1 VIKHLY
7 IIGLI
12 LLIACGSEIEFQE
25 VFINKTVKVY
35 SLDYHDNADNYI
47 FKWEPPIGPTDKIVP
62 FDLKNDMLIFTPKIE
77 GDYAIHLSITDISDV
92 IISKETFYYKAI
104 ADTMESNLFNDK
116 KLVYKNELSS
126 KIKKP
131 TKKSE
136 NKQKQ
141 KKKSKKALNSNK
153 SKKKNKSSK
162 EISNNNSY
170 TIQIAAWPSL
180 EEARDQQLGL
190 INEDIDAY
198 IQRYY
203 RNKQDDVWYRVRVG
217 NFKNKNDAINFQ
229 KQIESIIQS
238 STWIDI
244 LQSK

>member
-1 VIKHLY
+1 MIKHIY

-35 SLDYHDNADNYI
+35 SNDYHDNADNYT
-47 FKWEPPIGPTDKIVP
+47 FKWEPPIGPTDKVVP
-62 FDLKNDMLIFTPKIE
+62 FDLKNDMLIFTPKTE
-77 GDYAIHLSITDISDV
+77 GNYEIHLSITDISD
-92 IISKETFYYKAI
+92 IIIARETFYYKAI
-104 ADTMESNLFNDK
+104 TDTIESNIFVDK
-116 KLVYKNELSS
+116 KLVYETDISS
-126 KIKKP
+126 KIKK
-131 TKKSE
+131 TTEKLK
-136 NKQKQ
+136 NKQDQ
-141 KKKSKKALNSNK
+141 KKKTNSKKSKKH
-153 SKKKNKSSK
+153 KKKVSK

-180 EEARDQQLGL
+180 EEARDQQLDL

-203 RNKQDDVWYRVRVG
+203 RNKQDDVLYRVRVG
-217 NFKNKNDAINFQ
+217 NFKNKTDAINFQ

-244 LQSK
+244 LKSK

>member
-1 VIKHLY
+1 MIKHIY

-25 VFINKTVKVY
+25 IFINKTVKVY
-35 SLDYHDNADNYI
+35 SNDYHDNADNYT
-47 FKWEPPIGPTDKIVP
+47 FKWEPPIGPTDKVVP
-62 FDLKNDMLIFTPKIE
+62 FDLKNDMLIFTPKTE
-77 GDYAIHLSITDISDV
+77 GNYEIHLSITDISD
-92 IISKETFYYKAI
+92 IIIARETFYYKAI
-104 ADTMESNLFNDK
+104 TDTIESNIFEDK
-116 KLVYKNELSS
+116 KLVYETDVSS

-131 TKKSE
+131 TEKSK
-136 NKQKQ
+136 NKQNQ
-141 KKKSKKALNSNK
+141 KKKTNSKKSKKH
-153 SKKKNKSSK
+153 KKKISK

-180 EEARDQQLGL
+180 EEARDQQLDL

-203 RNKQDDVWYRVRVG
+203 RNKQDDVLYRVRVG
-217 NFKNKNDAINFQ
+217 NFKNKTDAINFQ

-244 LQSK
+244 LKSK

>member
-1 VIKHLY
+1 MIKHIY

-25 VFINKTVKVY
+25 IFINKTVKVY
-35 SLDYHDNADNYI
+35 SNDYHDNADNYT
-47 FKWEPPIGPTDKIVP
+47 FKWEPPIGPTDKVVP
-62 FDLKNDMLIFTPKIE
+62 FDLKNDMLIFTPKAE
-77 GDYAIHLSITDISDV
+77 GNYEIHLSITDISD
-92 IISKETFYYKAI
+92 IIIARETFYYKAI
-104 ADTMESNLFNDK
+104 ADTIESNIFDDK
-116 KLVYKNELSS
+116 KLVYETDVSS

-131 TKKSE
+131 TEKSKK
-136 NKQKQ
+136 KQNQ
-141 KKKSKKALNSNK
+141 KKKTNSKKSKKH
-153 SKKKNKSSK
+153 KKKVSK

-180 EEARDQQLGL
+180 EEARDQQLEL

-203 RNKQDDVWYRVRVG
+203 RNKQDDVLYRVRVG
-217 NFKNKNDAINFQ
+217 NFKNKTDAINFQ

>member
-1 VIKHLY
+1 MIKHIY

-25 VFINKTVKVY
+25 IFINKTVKVY
-35 SLDYHDNADNYI
+35 SNDYHDNADNYT
-47 FKWEPPIGPTDKIVP
+47 FKWEPPIGPTDKVVP
-62 FDLKNDMLIFTPKIE
+62 FDLKNDMLIFTPKAE
-77 GDYAIHLSITDISDV
+77 GNYEIHLSITDISD
-92 IISKETFYYKAI
+92 IIIARETFYYKAI
-104 ADTMESNLFNDK
+104 TDTIESNIFDDK
-116 KLVYKNELSS
+116 KLVYGTDVSS

-131 TKKSE
+131 TEKSK
-136 NKQKQ
+136 NKQNQ
-141 KKKSKKALNSNK
+141 KKKTNSKKSKKH
-153 SKKKNKSSK
+153 KKKVSK

-198 IQRYY
+198 IERYY
-203 RNKQDDVWYRVRVG
+203 RSKQDDVLYRVRVG
-217 NFKNKNDAINFQ
+217 NFKNKTDAISFQ

>member
-1 VIKHLY
+1 MIKHTY

-12 LLIACGSEIEFQE
+12 LLIACGSEIKFQE
-25 VFINKTVKVY
+25 IFLNKTVKVY
-35 SLDYHDNADNYI
+35 SHDYHDNAANYI

-62 FDLKNDMLIFTPKIE
+62 FDLKNDMLIFTPEAE
-77 GDYAIHLSITDISDV
+77 GNYEIHLSITDISDI
-92 IISKETFYYKAI
+92 IISKEIFYYKAV
-104 ADTMESNLFNDK
+104 ADTMKSNLFDDK
-116 KLVYKNELSS
+116 KLVYETELSS

-131 TKKSE
+131 TEKSKH
-136 NKQKQ
+136 KQNQ
-141 KKKSKKALNSNK
+141 KKNTISNK
-153 SKKKNKSSK
+153 SNKKKNKVSK
-162 EISNNNSY
+162 KNTNNNSY

-180 EEARDQQLGL
+180 EEARDQQLSL

-203 RNKQDDVWYRVRVG
+203 RNKHDDVWYRVRVG
-217 NFKNKNDAINFQ
+217 NFKNKNDAMNFQ